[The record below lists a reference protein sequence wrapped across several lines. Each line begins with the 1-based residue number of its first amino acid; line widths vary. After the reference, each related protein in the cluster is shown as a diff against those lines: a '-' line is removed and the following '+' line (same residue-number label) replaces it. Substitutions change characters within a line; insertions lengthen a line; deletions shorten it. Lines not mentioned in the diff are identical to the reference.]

1 MLQNTLRITF
11 SFYCQIENK
20 SLHLPDITVSHN
32 EARIF
37 VCVCVVVFSYRTDFR
52 PTWNLKQSEPIAGNY
67 YPINSRAFIKV
78 CVYVCVCV
86 REKCFY

>member
-1 MLQNTLRITF
+1 MLQNTLQITF

-32 EARIF
+32 EARI
-37 VCVCVVVFSYRTDFR
+37 CVCVVVVVQDRF
-52 PTWNLKQSEPIAGNY
+52 PAHVESEAVGAHRWKLLPHQLPCLHQG
-67 YPINSRAFIKV
+67 V
-78 CVYVCVCV
+78 CVHVCVCV